1 MAYTA
6 IWQDN
11 LPWSDSERDRKLVGY
26 LFIAFAATTVI
37 FLILKFL
44 PPMEEQDEKKL
55 EEVAPRLA
63 KLIIEKK
70 ARPKPPIPKPKAK
83 KKDKPKEKPKPKAK
97 EKPKPKPKAK
107 PKAKPKPKPKIDRA
121 AQARKKAEKHF
132 SAVED
137 ALADLRDFDVASLE
151 TNKPITHGSTKSTAK
166 DMTTAIIA
174 AAAAT
179 SSGGINTSR
188 LSRATGSGGSLSGRS
203 TTNVK
208 SSIGSGGAKR
218 GSRTGAAGGKN
229 SRPYE
234 EIELVFQKNKG
245 RIFSLYNRALRKD
258 PSLQGK
264 IVLELTIQPN
274 GRVSKVRIISTQ
286 LNNPTLESKL
296 VRTVKGFRFKSHSN
310 ISTLI
315 VKYPID
321 FLPS

>member
-6 IWQDN
+6 LWQDT
-11 LPWSDSERDRKLVGY
+11 LPWSDSEGDRKLVGY
-26 LFIAFAATTVI
+26 LFIAFATATI
-37 FLILKFL
+37 LFLILKFL
-44 PPMEEQDEKKL
+44 PPLPEEEKKL

-70 ARPKPPIPKPKAK
+70 AKPKPIPKPKAK
-83 KKDKPKEKPKPKAK
+83 EKPKPKPKEKPKPKPKAK

-107 PKAKPKPKPKIDRA
+107 PKPKPKVDRA

-132 SAVED
+132 NAVED
-137 ALADLRDFDVASLE
+137 ALADLREFDVASLDK
-151 TNKPITHGSTKSTAK
+151 NKPVTSGSTKSTAK
-166 DMTTAIIA
+166 DTTTAIIA
-174 AAAAT
+174 SSAAK
-179 SSGGINTSR
+179 SSGGINTSS
-188 LSRATGSGGSLSGRS
+188 LSRATGSGGSLQGRS

-208 SSIGSGGAKR
+208 SSIGSGGGAKR
-218 GSRTGAAGGKN
+218 GTRSGGGGGQN

-245 RIFSLYNRALRKD
+245 RIFSIYNRALRND

-264 IVLELTIQPN
+264 IVVELTIQPN
-274 GRVSKVRIISTQ
+274 GKVTKVRIVSSE
-286 LNNPTLESKL
+286 LNNAKLESKL
-296 VRTVKGFRFKSHSN
+296 IRTIKGFRFKARSN
-310 ISTLI
+310 VGTLV